1 MRQSA
6 GAANADKETG
16 VTANERAQF
25 RIVLGQR
32 ASWPELLARTRETEE
47 LGFDGLFL
55 VDHFYGLFDL
65 DHPTHEGYTMLAAL
79 APFTQRLRLGILVAG
94 NTYRNPAFLL
104 KQAVTVDH
112 ISGGRVDFGVGAG
125 WVEREHEAYG
135 FPFPS
140 ARERVDRFAEALEIW
155 RLLQTQ
161 PRTTYD
167 GTYYQLLDAPFEPKP
182 LQPRLPV
189 VIGGSKPRMLRL
201 AARHADVWN
210 AAGDPEEGAAMNQ
223 RLDEACNAIGRDPA
237 SLVRSVSPRM
247 NLLASSDAFTAGVTA
262 YHTSGFRDIY
272 LPWPRTPE
280 ELPVLR
286 QVARELMPY
295 LRTPDVERAAPARLR
310 EPGANDVNV
319 LRELHAAAAPDTRG
333 VLDVL
338 IAHPDERFDGA
349 ALMARTGLE
358 RHRDV
363 TLAFAAF
370 AAALAER
377 GLARPWSEAQ
387 SGWLLPPEKAHLLEQ
402 ARDRP

>member
-1 MRQSA
+1 LVE
-6 GAANADKETG
+6 GVLVDTG
-16 VTANERAQF
+16 TRF

-65 DHPTHEGYTMLAAL
+65 AHPTHEGYTMLAAL
-79 APFTQRLRLGILVAG
+79 APFTQRLRLGLLVAG

-155 RLLQTQ
+155 ELLQ
-161 PRTTYD
+161 REAWTTYD
-167 GTYYQLLDAPFEPKP
+167 GRYYQLLDAPFEPKP
-182 LQPRLPV
+182 VHGRLPM

-210 AAGDPEEGAAMNQ
+210 VVGNPEDAGALNRQLDAACAEV
-223 RLDEACNAIGRDPA
+223 GRDPT
-237 SLVRSVSPRM
+237 SIVRSVSPRL
-247 NLLASSDAFTAGVTA
+247 NLLASPDAFAAGVAA
-262 YHTSGFRDIY
+262 YRDAGFTDIY

-286 QVARELMPY
+286 RVARDVMPA
-295 LRTPDVERAAPARLR
+295 LRDPDAATSTAELR
-310 EPGANDVNV
+310 EPAAGDLPALRAALARIDDPRLGLV
-319 LRELHAAAAPDTRG
+319 LG
-333 VLDVL
+333 VLID
-338 IAHPDERFDGA
+338 HPDERFDGA
-349 ALMARTGLE
+349 AIVARTGIE
-358 RHRDV
+358 RHADV
-363 TLAFAAF
+363 TRALAALAG
-370 AAALAER
+370 ALAER
-377 GLARPWSEAQ
+377 GLARPWNEAQ
-387 SGWLLPPEKAHLLEQ
+387 SGWLVSQEQ
-402 ARDRP
+402 ADLLGALRDPT

>member
-1 MRQSA
+1 MSA
-6 GAANADKETG
+6 L
-16 VTANERAQF
+16 ERPQF

-32 ASWPELLARTRETEE
+32 ASWPELLARVRETEA

-55 VDHFYGLFDL
+55 VDHFYGLVDVE
-65 DHPTHEGYTMLAAL
+65 HPTHEGYTMLAAL
-79 APFTQRLRLGILVAG
+79 APFTQRLRLGLLVAG

-112 ISGGRVDFGVGAG
+112 VSGGRVDFGVGAG

-155 RLLQTQ
+155 DLLQTE
-161 PRTTYD
+161 PRTTYE

-182 LQPRLPV
+182 LQPRMPV

-201 AARHADVWN
+201 TARHADIWN
-210 AAGDPEEGAAMNQ
+210 AVCAPEEGAALNHQ
-223 RLDEACNAIGRDPA
+223 LDEACREVGRDPA
-237 SLVRSVSPRM
+237 AVVRSVSPRI
-247 NLLASSDAFTAGVTA
+247 NLLASAEAFGEGVAA
-262 YHTSGFRDIY
+262 YRAAGFRDIY

-280 ELPVLR
+280 EVPVLR
-286 QVARELMPY
+286 QVAREIMPGLSVPVCEGERPAG
-295 LRTPDVERAAPARLR
+295 LRDVGAADPDAVRAAY
-310 EPGANDVNV
+310 
-319 LRELHAAAAPDTRG
+319 AAAGAMARQ
-333 VLDVL
+333 VFDVL
-338 IAHPDERFDGA
+338 IDSPDERFDGA
-349 ALMARTGLE
+349 AIMARTGIA

-370 AAALAER
+370 AAELAER

-387 SGWLLPPEKAHLLEQ
+387 QGWLLSREKAELLGQ
-402 ARDRP
+402 ARDG